1 MGIVLLIL
9 AGVIEVGLA
18 VHSFVTKSSQKRVR
32 NWVRISELIAF
43 VIFLIIVHWSFRW
56 GPLAVLLFIF
66 GIIAVISLLRNR
78 QEKNYRPV
86 GNIFKAVGVLLLIAV
101 ALLPAIIFPQHKA
114 VATTGEYDVT
124 TILFTLTDD
133 NRIETFTATNENRK
147 VNLEFWYP
155 KNVDGKL
162 PLIVFSHGA
171 YGIKA
176 SNTSTF
182 QNLASNGYVVVSIDH
197 PYHSLFTKDED
208 GNVTLADTFFM
219 QEVEDVNDGLYDEEE
234 VFNLE
239 QKWLKLRTD
248 DINFVIDTIKQNA
261 NDEAS
266 DEVYRL
272 IDTNSIGL
280 IGHSLG
286 GAAAA
291 KLGRDRN
298 DIAAVIN
305 LDADLLGEVVG
316 FEDGKPVI
324 NKEIYPVPLLSVYS
338 DTMKN
343 LMDGVTDPEVVIP
356 QQYISDTAPDAFE
369 VYIQGTNHLSLTDLP
384 LVSPFLVKVINSS
397 VEKDTGSDDADKYKV
412 LETMNEIVLQFFDS
426 YVKGEGHF
434 ESAGTYKNL

>member
-1 MGIVLLIL
+1 MLLIL
-9 AGVIEVGLA
+9 AGVIESGLA
-18 VHSFVTKSSQKRVR
+18 VHSFVTKSSQKRIR
-32 NWVRISELIAF
+32 NWVRISELIIIVVF
-43 VIFLIIVHWSFRW
+43 VTIVHWSFRW
-56 GPLAVLLFIF
+56 IPMVAVLFIF
-66 GIIAVISLLRNR
+66 GIIAAISLIRNR
-78 QEKNYRPV
+78 KEKNYRPV
-86 GNIFKAVGVLLLIAV
+86 GNIFKAVGVLSLVAV

-114 VATTGEYDVT
+114 VATTGEFDVT
-124 TILFTLTDD
+124 TKLSTLTDD
-133 NRIETFTATNENRK
+133 NRIETFTATKENRK
-147 VNLEFWYP
+147 VNVEFWYP
-155 KNVDGKL
+155 KNADGKF
-162 PLIVFSHGA
+162 PLILFSHGA

-208 GNVTLADTFFM
+208 GNVTLADTSFM
-219 QEVEDVNDGLYDEEE
+219 QEVEDVNNGVYDEKE

-266 DEVYRL
+266 DKVYRL
-272 IDTNSIGL
+272 IDTNAIGL

-305 LDADLLGEVVG
+305 LDADLLGEVIGV
-316 FEDGKPVI
+316 EDGNPVI

-343 LMDGVTDPEVVIP
+343 LMDSVTDSEVVIP
-356 QQYISDTAPDAFE
+356 QQYITDTAPDAYE
-369 VYIQGTNHLSLTDLP
+369 VYIEGTNHLSLTDLP

-397 VEKDTGSDDADKYKV
+397 VEKDMGSYDADKYKV
-412 LETMNEIVLQFFDS
+412 LETMNEVILEFFNS
-426 YVKGEGHF
+426 YVKGEGRF
-434 ESAGTYKNL
+434 ESAGTY